1 MAESKGQNFYR
12 MGYSSMASELGGTK
26 GDPLA
31 GLDKVTKA
39 LRAKQKAKEIE
50 TKAIEAEELKARKDG
65 GQKISNAFI
74 EMGPSLKTLG
84 PESFGKA
91 QEEVESLRQEMF
103 AAIDAKDQKKIAE
116 LNIRLNEI
124 KTRHSTDAEN
134 LTTLIESWEDETVS
148 TDAMTKEDMKVM
160 ENFATNPTK
169 RVVYDE
175 DNVMMYE
182 WDVDTG
188 EVDKDGNPI
197 METERYSME
206 QMQDMI
212 ITKETENGVK
222 MLDYGEEIKTAYK
235 DGSPPSDA
243 KIKTQVRNIIPQ
255 DKKALRDWLHG
266 NPAEQDGLNVHEYL
280 VDLMG
285 ADGDLNTFKS
295 LGIDL
300 NDPQYAKWDVP
311 GSEPGIQA
319 DEIPQDFKDELIRG
333 IMNVDDMEKS
343 HEIISDIYA
352 NLLKNN
358 MMGIENKDY
367 RPLSETTI
375 LGSEVD
381 SSAKAVNARKERLI
395 KLQSLEDSK
404 NPIHA
409 DIGSMDQDQV
419 AKHLGF
425 YSINDKIYNDTTGQ
439 WESISTYIAPAVNKK
454 AKGANVKTNEEYY
467 NLID

>member
-1 MAESKGQNFYR
+1 MAEDKGQNFYR
-12 MGYSSMASELGGTK
+12 MGYSSMASELGSGGALK
-26 GDPLA
+26 
-31 GLDKVTKA
+31 GLDQVTEA
-39 LRAKQKAKEIE
+39 LRAKQKARETEI
-50 TKAIEAEELKARKDG
+50 KAIQAEELKARKEG
-65 GQKISNAFI
+65 GQKVSNAFI
-74 EMGPSLKTLG
+74 EMGPSLKKLG

-91 QEEVESLRQEMF
+91 QEEVEALRQEMF
-103 AAIDAKDQKKIAE
+103 MAIDAKDQKKIAE
-116 LNIRLNEI
+116 LNMRLNEI

-148 TDAMTKEDMKVM
+148 TDAMTKEDIKIM
-160 ENFATNPTK
+160 ENFAVNPTK

-175 DNVMMYE
+175 NDVMKYE
-182 WDVDTG
+182 WDVETG

-197 METERYSME
+197 MKTESYSME

-222 MLDYGEEIKTAYK
+222 ILDYGEQLKQDYK
-235 DGSPPSDA
+235 DGNPPSDA

-285 ADGDLNTFKS
+285 ADGDLSTFKS

-300 NDPQYAKWDVP
+300 SDPQYAEWDIP

-319 DEIPQDFKDELIRG
+319 DEIPQEFKDDLISG

-352 NLLKNN
+352 NLLKND

-367 RPLSETTI
+367 RPLTETTI
-375 LGSEVD
+375 LGSKVD
-381 SSAKAVNARKERLI
+381 SSAEAVNARKERLI
-395 KLQSLEDSK
+395 KLQSLKDPK

-425 YSINDKIYNDTTGQ
+425 DSIDDNIYNDTTGQ
-439 WESISTYIAPAVNKK
+439 WESISTYIAA
-454 AKGANVKTNEEYY
+454 AKGAVPAGESGGTDRSKPS
-467 NLID
+467 